1 MRVTRKIIEI
11 DEELCNGCGE
21 CIITCAEGAL
31 ALVDGKAKLIADKF
45 CDGLGACLGP
55 CPAGALRI
63 IERTADEFD
72 EVAVE
77 HHVAAQKA
85 AEQPPE
91 PLPCGCPSAR
101 LQSFGPPRPVAAPLS
116 HQHTAQ
122 ASDASALSHWPV
134 QIKLV
139 PPTAPFLKGAD
150 LLVAA
155 DCTPIA
161 YPAFH
166 RDFLTGKVVMIGC
179 PKFDDMQLYYDKF
192 TQIFGSAGIRS
203 VTVVVMEVPCCQSM
217 PLLLRRAME
226 AAGVNVPMEQVTIS
240 VRGEVLSTERLVA

>member
-1 MRVTRKIIEI
+1 MSVTRKIIEI

-55 CPAGALRI
+55 CPTGALRI
-63 IERTADEFD
+63 IERAADEFD
-72 EVAVE
+72 EIAVE
-77 HHVAAQKA
+77 HHLAGQKPA
-85 AEQPPE
+85 DKPAE
-91 PLPCGCPSAR
+91 PLPCGCPSAQLR
-101 LQSFGPPRPVAAPLS
+101 TFSPVRPVAAPRPP
-116 HQHTAQ
+116 QHGAQ
-122 ASDASALSHWPV
+122 ASDVSALGHWPV

-155 DCTPIA
+155 DCTPVA

-166 RDFLTGKVVMIGC
+166 RDFLSGKVVMIGC
-179 PKFDDMQLYYDKF
+179 PKFDDMQLYLDKF
-192 TQIFGSAGIRS
+192 TQIFSSAGIKT

-217 PLLLRRAME
+217 PLLLGRAME
-226 AAGVNVPMEQVTIS
+226 AAGVSVPMEQVTIS